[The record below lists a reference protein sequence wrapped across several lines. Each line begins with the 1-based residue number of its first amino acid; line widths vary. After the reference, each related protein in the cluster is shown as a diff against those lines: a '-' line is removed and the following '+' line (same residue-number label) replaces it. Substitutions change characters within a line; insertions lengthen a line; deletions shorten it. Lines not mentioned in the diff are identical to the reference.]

1 MAVGGFRFA
10 TVRPTARL
18 VMSWSDANTE
28 YRWYTPSSLVAVRRA
43 DSDQNGVTSG
53 VDVNA
58 RQQELIDKETG

>member
-1 MAVGGFRFA
+1 
-10 TVRPTARL
+10 
-18 VMSWSDANTE
+18 MSWSDANTE

-58 RQQELIDKETG
+58 RLQELIDKETG